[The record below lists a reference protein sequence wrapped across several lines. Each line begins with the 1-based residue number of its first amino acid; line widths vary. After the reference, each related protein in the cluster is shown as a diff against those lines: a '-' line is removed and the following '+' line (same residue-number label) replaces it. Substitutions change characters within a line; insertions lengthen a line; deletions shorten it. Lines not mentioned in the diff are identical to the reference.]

1 MFKVS
6 VLDIKNASPIFKN
19 SVSEVVLPGEDG
31 EMAVLD
37 FHQSFISTLDRGTI
51 KIDGSSIRIKGGIA
65 GMKENELVI
74 LIEKE

>member
-1 MFKVS
+1 
-6 VLDIKNASPIFKN
+6 
-19 SVSEVVLPGEDG
+19 
-31 EMAVLD
+31 MAVLD